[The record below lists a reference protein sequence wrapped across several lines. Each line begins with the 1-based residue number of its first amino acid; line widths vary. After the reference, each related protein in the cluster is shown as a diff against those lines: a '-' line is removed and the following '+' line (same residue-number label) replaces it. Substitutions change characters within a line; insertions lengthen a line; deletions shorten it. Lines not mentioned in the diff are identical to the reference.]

1 MRRYNLKER
10 VSIHIKDYSSIYLFI
25 SILFVMGVV
34 FGAVIVNS
42 MTLNQK
48 EDLFTYLNSFFG
60 QVMEGKIF
68 SQNEMLGQSFFH
80 NVKYLGL
87 MWILGISVIGLPILL
102 IMVFLKGIV
111 VGFTVGFL
119 VNQMGLNG
127 FYLSFVSVLPQNM
140 LLIPAFII
148 TGALSTAFSLKLVRQ
163 LFLKKSLN
171 HAPAQ
176 LFGKYAFV
184 LLFIVI
190 FSFSASFI
198 EAYLSPFLIEKIA
211 AFTF

>member
-10 VSIHIKDYSSIYLFI
+10 ISIHVKDYSSIYLFI
-25 SILFVMGVV
+25 SILFIMGVV

-48 EDLFTYLNSFFG
+48 EDLFAYLNDFFG
-60 QVMEGKIF
+60 QVSEGKIS
-68 SQNEMLGQSFFH
+68 SQNDMLLQSFFH

-87 MWILGISVIGLPILL
+87 MWILGISVIGLPVLL

-140 LLIPAFII
+140 LVIPAFII
-148 TGALSTAFSLKLVRQ
+148 TGALSTAFSLKLASQ
-163 LFLKKSLN
+163 LFAKKSLSQ
-171 HAPAQ
+171 APAQ

-184 LLFIVI
+184 LLVAII
-190 FSFSASFI
+190 LSFSASFI
-198 EAYLSPFLIEKIA
+198 EGFLSPYLIEKIA